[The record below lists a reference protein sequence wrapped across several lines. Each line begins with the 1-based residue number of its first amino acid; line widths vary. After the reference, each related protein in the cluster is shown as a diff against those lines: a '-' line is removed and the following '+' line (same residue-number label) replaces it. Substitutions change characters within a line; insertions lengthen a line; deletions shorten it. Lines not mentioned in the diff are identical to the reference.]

1 MDIPAAPDAQG
12 IVIHVR
18 LTPKSSAARIAGAGR
33 HGEKPVLR
41 AYVTAPPE
49 DGKANAALAHTIASW
64 LGVPKSAV
72 TVASGQKSRLK
83 SVLVAGDSAALLEK
97 LNRLLAGSAEGT
109 SPSKAK
115 AKGKHNG

>member
-1 MDIPAAPDAQG
+1 MDIPAAPAANG

-18 LTPKSSAARIAGAGR
+18 LTPKSRAARIVGAGS
-33 HGEKPVLR
+33 HGEKPVLK

-49 DGKANAALAHTIASW
+49 DGKANAALVQTIAVW

-83 SVLVAGDSAALLEK
+83 SVLVAGDSAALLASLTK
-97 LNRLLAGSAEGT
+97 LLAVSAENT
-109 SPSKAK
+109 SSSKPQ
-115 AKGKHNG
+115 G